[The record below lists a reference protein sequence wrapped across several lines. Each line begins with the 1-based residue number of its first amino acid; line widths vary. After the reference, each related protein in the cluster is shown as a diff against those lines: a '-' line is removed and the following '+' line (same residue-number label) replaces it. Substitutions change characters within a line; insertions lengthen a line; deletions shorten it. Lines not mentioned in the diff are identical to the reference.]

1 MENLDGKTIKIGTL
15 LSQPF
20 FFTIPEYQRPFS
32 WTTDNFDDLIDDLLG
47 AARDQDYFLGTVVLH
62 GHDKQYDVVDG
73 QQRLTSLLLLL
84 ACLRDLITDSAFKLA
99 LQDKILQ
106 RENVVDG
113 IPEKVRLEVKD
124 RQFFQEIV
132 VTENGTAAAAT
143 MTGLTDPQRRYLDAV
158 SVFRSKLGGLR
169 QSELQQ
175 LVKFLNQRCVV
186 IYLATTTFDDAFKL
200 FTIVN
205 DRGKQLRR
213 IDVLKAT
220 NISPSVIS
228 KPSVRDRIAQEWE
241 TLENDLGEGKFEDVF
256 HLLRLA
262 ILKDKPQGDL
272 VSEFEN
278 RIFAANKVTR
288 GEPFFNL
295 IFEYA
300 RLYQSVFDD
309 KDIIPPDA
317 PEHNRFR
324 ALMHIMI
331 SEFRASEWKAS
342 VLSYANKFGAEGLY
356 DFCLKLEKVYLGH
369 WVNGVRKDERYGDYS
384 TLLGTI
390 QGAANPKDVLKAI
403 TINEAAIKTAAS
415 IPNLYKAGF
424 GKYFLLRLELVT
436 AEHDNIRQFTAKSVE
451 HVLPQNPKPKG
462 YWASHHHLAKIS
474 QYVNTIGNL
483 VLLSKSKNSAAQNF
497 DFDVKKEK
505 YLKSRVSDYPRSIEV
520 LAYPDW
526 DEGVIAKRTA
536 DAADKL
542 LQDP

>member
-20 FFTIPEYQRPFS
+20 FFRIPEYQRPFA

-62 GHDKQYDVVDG
+62 AHDKQYDVVDG
-73 QQRLTSLLLLL
+73 QQRLASLLILL
-84 ACLRDLITDSAFKLA
+84 ACLRDLITDNAFTIA

-124 RQFFQEIV
+124 RQFFQEVV
-132 VTENGTAAAAT
+132 VTDNGTTAAAAK
-143 MTGLTDPQRRYLDAV
+143 TGLNDPQRRYLDAV
-158 SVFRSKLGGLR
+158 SAFRSKLEGLK
-169 QSELQQ
+169 QPELQQ

-220 NISPSVIS
+220 NIAPNVIS

-241 TLENDLGEGKFEDVF
+241 TLENDLGEAKFEDVF
-256 HLLRLA
+256 HLVRLA

-278 RIFAANKVTR
+278 RIFVPNKVTR

-300 RLYQSVFDD
+300 GLYQSVFED
-309 KDIIPPDA
+309 KDIVPVEA

-331 SEFRASEWKAS
+331 SEFRASEWKSS
-342 VLSYANKFGAEGLY
+342 VLFYAKKFGADGLY
-356 DFCLKLEKVYLGH
+356 DFCLKLEKIYLGH
-369 WVNGVRKDERYGDYS
+369 WV
-384 TLLGTI
+384 
-390 QGAANPKDVLKAI
+390 
-403 TINEAAIKTAAS
+403 
-415 IPNLYKAGF
+415 
-424 GKYFLLRLELVT
+424 
-436 AEHDNIRQFTAKSVE
+436 
-451 HVLPQNPKPKG
+451 
-462 YWASHHHLAKIS
+462 
-474 QYVNTIGNL
+474 
-483 VLLSKSKNSAAQNF
+483 
-497 DFDVKKEK
+497 
-505 YLKSRVSDYPRSIEV
+505 
-520 LAYPDW
+520 
-526 DEGVIAKRTA
+526 
-536 DAADKL
+536 
-542 LQDP
+542 